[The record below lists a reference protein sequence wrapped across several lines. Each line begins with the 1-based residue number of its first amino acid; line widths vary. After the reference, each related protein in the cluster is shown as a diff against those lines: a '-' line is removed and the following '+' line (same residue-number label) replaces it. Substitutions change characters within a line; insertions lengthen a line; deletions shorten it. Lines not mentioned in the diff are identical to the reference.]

1 MKKVIAGISV
11 AALLAACSTQE
22 VEPEETSTADE
33 ADVQAEENSPGDAEE
48 MEETE
53 AGNSNSTEET
63 ADSTEENTGGNN
75 SGETETQ
82 SGSVENV
89 HEFDL
94 QVEFHNDEEWE
105 FEYELDD
112 DSDMEVERDGQE
124 KVTGAEA
131 REEIEVLLEQINI
144 TTDRPLAEMR
154 DEVLAALDIAAEDV
168 EDVNLEIEYTDGETI
183 EFDHESGNGEEKGA
197 AEELDMDID
206 FFSGE
211 EWQYEYERSDRE
223 GEIEKENGE
232 EIEIEGQEAVEEIEA
247 LLGNIDITMD
257 RSIDEMKQEVLAALD
272 VEQDDVRDFDM
283 DVEYENGETVKFKH
297 DVE

>member
-1 MKKVIAGISV
+1 MIKMKKVIAGLSV
-11 AALLAACSTQE
+11 AALLAACSSQE

-63 ADSTEENTGGNN
+63 ADSTQENTG
-75 SGETETQ
+75 ETESQ
-82 SGSVENV
+82 GGSAENV

-94 QVEFHNDEEWE
+94 HVEFHNDEEWE

-112 DSDMEVERDGQE
+112 DSEMEVERDGQE
-124 KVTGAEA
+124 KVMGDEA
-131 REEIEVLLEQINI
+131 REEMENLLEQFNI

-154 DEVLAALDIAAEDV
+154 DEVFAALDIAAEDV
-168 EDVNLEIEYTDGETI
+168 EDVDLEIEYTDGETI
-183 EFDHESGNGEEKGA
+183 EFDLESGNGDEKGA
-197 AEELDMDID
+197 VKELDMDID

-232 EIEIEGQEAVEEIEA
+232 EMEIEGQEAVEEIEA
-247 LLGNIDITMD
+247 FLENIDITKD

-272 VEQDDVRDFDM
+272 VEEEDVMDFDI
-283 DVEYENGETVKFKH
+283 DVEYENEETVKFKH